1 MRGADAAVVEVA
13 AGAAD
18 AAAGAA
24 VVAGAVAVL
33 AAFPGAAAAF
43 AELGGLLIKLT
54 EAVPYGRV
62 RQCRPG
68 LSLF

>member
-1 MRGADAAVVEVA
+1 MVAAAAVDAAVAVAVVDAAAVDAVA
-13 AGAAD
+13 AGAA
-18 AAAGAA
+18 AE
-24 VVAGAVAVL
+24 L
-33 AAFPGAAAAF
+33 AAFPGVAAAF
-43 AELGGLLIKLT
+43 AEPGSFLTKLT